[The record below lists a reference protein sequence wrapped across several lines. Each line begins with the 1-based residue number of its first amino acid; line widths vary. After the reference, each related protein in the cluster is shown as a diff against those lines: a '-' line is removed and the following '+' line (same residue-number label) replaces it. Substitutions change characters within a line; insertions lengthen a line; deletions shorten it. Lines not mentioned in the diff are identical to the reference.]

1 MDLNAVRETV
11 GKKRRKGE
19 SQNGCL
25 KKTKRAKF
33 SKKRTFLTP
42 ALPPLKRT
50 RACISGVKKCSFSAN
65 FGMLCFLETP
75 VLRFAF
81 SPYYRR
87 DVQVSLWYS
96 LDSNIFLKYL
106 KLSYHSCASCS
117 KVGMVLTCFMWLP
130 LLLSPSWASRCVCG
144 GKAGPLGFTTPSNLP
159 PTIAIGDWFELVSS
173 SSPSSLTCFS
183 CQKKLLIQS
192 FQVVVSKLLLASNH
206 LLDYL

>member
-1 MDLNAVRETV
+1 
-11 GKKRRKGE
+11 
-19 SQNGCL
+19 
-25 KKTKRAKF
+25 
-33 SKKRTFLTP
+33 
-42 ALPPLKRT
+42 
-50 RACISGVKKCSFSAN
+50 
-65 FGMLCFLETP
+65 MLCFLETP

-144 GKAGPLGFTTPSNLP
+144 GEAGPLGFTTPSNLP